1 MQASE
6 VKEPERSPSHV
17 PPCLSSSRGKR
28 LWSHSA
34 AITSDLMAKRVLRVS
49 LLQPDIKPECL
60 IAAFAGRKLSCRI
73 FWLVFIYLRQLNGF
87 PLTTHT
93 RTYGRKSTYMTP
105 LTSLCRHVR
114 SSFQPAL
121 PSRTFQRRFIRS
133 FKCRGHQA
141 RVAANGGIIV
151 KTQTGFSAKGMANIK
166 GKYVPTRRARKDHTY
181 SDRQHP
187 KNLAYTVAQ
196 ANLIA

>member
-6 VKEPERSPSHV
+6 VKEPERGPSDV

-34 AITSDLMAKRVLRVS
+34 AITSDLMAKRFLRVS

-60 IAAFAGRKLSCRI
+60 IAAFVGRKLSCRI

-105 LTSLCRHVR
+105 LTSLCACPRQLIRTGKFCDVTDSTRSPCTPSFMRCHFKMLMFHLLQTISVFRASSVYVAVRGLRVLLHVAD
-114 SSFQPAL
+114 F
-121 PSRTFQRRFIRS
+121 
-133 FKCRGHQA
+133 
-141 RVAANGGIIV
+141 
-151 KTQTGFSAKGMANIK
+151 
-166 GKYVPTRRARKDHTY
+166 
-181 SDRQHP
+181 
-187 KNLAYTVAQ
+187 TVH
-196 ANLIA
+196 LVI